1 MSNFRNTSYSNNESN
16 AINLGKEGNANNVS
30 SVGNASNAIYLSKA
44 SNATNASNSNDSNN
58 ASNANNAG
66 DAHSELKDAF
76 SHFWRE
82 NCYGFAE
89 FKCPQNLIFSVA
101 KCTCE
106 TKANKP
112 IM

>member
-1 MSNFRNTSYSNNESN
+1 M
-16 AINLGKEGNANNVS
+16 GKEGNANNVS
-30 SVGNASNAIYLSKA
+30 NAGNASNAIYLSKA
-44 SNATNASNSNDSNN
+44 GNASNASN
-58 ASNANNAG
+58 ASNTKNACNANNAG
-66 DAHSELKDAF
+66 DDDSALKDAF